1 TVDKA
6 QTAETRNL
14 CPVNSITGLTEGV
27 DLTKC
32 TGNVTDTVNLVGGD
46 GSQISMHIV
55 PYTVPTFPPPA
66 YMSFTAG
73 QTVTKTIQAGGNP
86 APTLT
91 VDSSTLNSDFQV
103 TGGGTST
110 ISIKFVGAADAAV
123 ADYSVTLK
131 ATGFGGATQ
140 LQTYA
145 IHVKS
150 SLAITSPDTI

>member
-1 TVDKA
+1 PDSIIADLFYIDWSKPSDPNNPRDRSLLTVARQGNLFTVDKA

-32 TGNVTDTVNLVGGD
+32 TGNATDTGKLVGGD

-110 ISIKFVGAADAAV
+110 ISIKFVGAA
-123 ADYSVTLK
+123 
-131 ATGFGGATQ
+131 
-140 LQTYA
+140 
-145 IHVKS
+145 
-150 SLAITSPDTI
+150 